1 VNRDGLTRRDM
12 LSQRDG
18 GPAGGNGPGGGPAGG
33 GGPGGGRLGGGAD
46 SGHRGPPEG
55 SDGEETGG
63 DGPGVEEPTGTGTVV
78 NPRRGFLGRLNART
92 RSILT
97 AAAVAA
103 VLVNAGAVWAYWHIT
118 GSETGR
124 EHAGAVVKMNLR
136 GRSNL
141 NKPLT
146 PGSAGDLTVTVTNDN
161 NFPIRITSVSPG
173 AGNVVAD
180 DEHRENGCVHHGVV
194 VRSPSVEVQW
204 DVERNKVG
212 AFTVPNGLAMAATS
226 GPACAGAVFTVP
238 VLVNG
243 VAGIS

>member
-1 VNRDGLTRRDM
+1 M

-18 GPAGGNGPGGGPAGG
+18 GPTGG
-33 GGPGGGRLGGGAD
+33 GGPGDGRP
-46 SGHRGPPEG
+46 GPPR
-55 SDGEETGG
+55 SD
-63 DGPGVEEPTGTGTVV
+63 DGPAIEEPTGAVTVAS
-78 NPRRGFLGRLNART
+78 PRRGFLGRLNART

-97 AAAVAA
+97 AAAIAA
-103 VLVNAGAVWAYWHIT
+103 VLVNAGAVWTYWHIT

-124 EHAGAVVKMNLR
+124 EHAGAVVEMNLR

-146 PGSAGDLTVTVTNDN
+146 PGSTGDLTVTVTNDN
-161 NFPIRITSVSPG
+161 NFPIRITSVLPG
-173 AGNVVAD
+173 VGHVVAD
-180 DEHRENGCVHHGVV
+180 DEHRENGCVDHGVV

-212 AFTVPNGLAMAATS
+212 AFVVPNGLAMAATS

>member
-1 VNRDGLTRRDM
+1 M
-12 LSQRDG
+12 LSQR
-18 GPAGGNGPGGGPAGG
+18 GGGPAGG
-33 GGPGGGRLGGGAD
+33 AAP
-46 SGHRGPPEG
+46 SGHPGPPKGFE
-55 SDGEETGG
+55 DEEK
-63 DGPGVEEPTGTGTVV
+63 DISLRMAGPVVEEPTGDVIVV
-78 NPRRGFLGRLNART
+78 GPRRGFPGRLNART

-124 EHAGAVVKMNLR
+124 EHAGAVVEMNLR

-141 NKPLT
+141 NKTLT
-146 PGSAGDLTVTVTNDN
+146 PGSTGDLTVTVTNDN

-173 AGNVVAD
+173 AGNIVAD
-180 DEHRENGCVHHGVV
+180 DEHRENGCVDHGVV
-194 VRSPSVEVQW
+194 VTSPSVAVHW
-204 DVERNKVG
+204 DVDRNRVG